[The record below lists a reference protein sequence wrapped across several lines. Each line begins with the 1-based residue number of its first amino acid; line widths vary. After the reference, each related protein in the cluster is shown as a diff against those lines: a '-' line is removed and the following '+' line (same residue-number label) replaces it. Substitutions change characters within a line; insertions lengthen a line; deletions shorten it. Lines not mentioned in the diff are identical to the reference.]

1 MVRAA
6 ATSALIALVLL
17 ACGDTGVDPNARRGK
32 ACASDADCKS
42 LLCIRDA
49 SAKPDDLAVLPLVCD
64 DPVVGGAKA
73 GAECS
78 NANDCAS
85 GVCLLAGACAR
96 PCADEGD
103 CDARERCDDV
113 YARASPMALQSLT
126 ACVAMVDLPKD
137 AQVDVRV
144 DARALS
150 GETSDIKLDAA
161 LPGGSTVYV
170 FEHMNPMWPGTLL
183 CRPPLCVQALRR
195 ADASRTV
202 LFDADADY
210 ASDDPPLNPVAR
222 GDHLDPAVIML
233 PNGSA
238 DSTST
243 VGYIATLQSE
253 NSGDLRVTR
262 LARSKQGKRL
272 DLNVFY
278 VGALDWEPV
287 GTRGPPLLADALDVV
302 DEIFAQADIA
312 IGDVRQIAVPGEL
325 PMRGAAFP
333 SGDAAQGFSVLQV
346 RYGVYMELPFLFRLS
361 AGAANSAINL
371 FFVAD
376 MKQRS
381 DDGDPEA
388 EAGGIPGPL
397 GMQGTG
403 ASGIAIA
410 TNMMA
415 NEPQALGRTLAHEIA
430 HYLGL
435 FHTSESNGVV
445 LDPLDD
451 TPECR
456 SERGM
461 SAEGL
466 SVAACKGFGADNLMF
481 WAKTTGTVLTPQQQ
495 AVLQRAL
502 LLR

>member
-1 MVRAA
+1 VVRAA
-6 ATSALIALVLL
+6 ATSAFIALALL
-17 ACGDTGVDPNARRGK
+17 ACGDNGVDPNAKRGK

-42 LLCIRDA
+42 LVCIRDA

-64 DPVVGGAKA
+64 DAVASGAKP
-73 GAECS
+73 GAECTTP
-78 NANDCAS
+78 NDCAS

-113 YARASPMALQSLT
+113 YARTSPAALQSLS

-137 AQVDVRV
+137 AQVEVRV

-150 GETSDIKLDAA
+150 GGSSDIKLDAA
-161 LPGGSTVYV
+161 LPGGSTLYV
-170 FEHMNPMWPGTLL
+170 LEHLNPMWPGTE
-183 CRPPLCVQALRR
+183 CRPPVCVQTLRR

-202 LFDADADY
+202 LFDADTDY
-210 ASDDPPLNPVAR
+210 ANDDPPINPVAR

-243 VGYIATLQSE
+243 AGYIATLQSE

-333 SGDAAQGFSVLQV
+333 DGDADGQGFSVLQE
-346 RYGVYMELPFLFRLS
+346 RFGVYMELPFLFRLS

-376 MKQRS
+376 MEQRGN
-381 DDGDPEA
+381 DGDPEA

-456 SERGM
+456 VERGLGTG
-461 SAEGL
+461 GL
-466 SVAACKGFGADNLMF
+466 GVAACEGFGADNLMF

-495 AVLQRAL
+495 SVLQRAL